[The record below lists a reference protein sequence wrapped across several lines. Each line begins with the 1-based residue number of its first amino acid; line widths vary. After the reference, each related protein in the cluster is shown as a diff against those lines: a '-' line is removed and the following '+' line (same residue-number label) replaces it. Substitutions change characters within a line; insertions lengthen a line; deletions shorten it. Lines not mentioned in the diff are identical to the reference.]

1 MIEEQTIIA
10 VRPETL
16 VAETRK
22 MRDQGYRLVQICVTR
37 LGEELQLDYSF
48 DLNRRF
54 VNFRFQEP
62 RKGARVPSISGI
74 YWCAF
79 TYENE
84 ISDLFGVQV
93 DGNVL
98 DFKGTF
104 YQTAVK
110 HPFVQDAAPASVA
123 APAKPEGK

>member
-1 MIEEQTIIA
+1 MIEEQTLAA
-10 VRPETL
+10 VTPETL

-22 MRDQGYRLVQICVTR
+22 MRDQGYRLVQIGVTR
-37 LGEELQLDYSF
+37 LGEELELNYSF
-48 DLNRRF
+48 DLDRQF
-54 VNFRFQEP
+54 VNFRFRQP
-62 RKGARVPSISGI
+62 KVGARVPSISGL

-93 DGNVL
+93 EGNVL

-104 YQTAVK
+104 YQTAMK
-110 HPFVQDAAPASVA
+110 HPFIQDAAPGP
-123 APAKPEGK
+123 APAPAQP

>member
-1 MIEEQTIIA
+1 MIETQTMID
-10 VRPETL
+10 VLPETL
-16 VAETRK
+16 VAETQK

-37 LGEELQLDYSF
+37 LGDALELNYSF
-48 DLNRRF
+48 DLSRQF
-54 VNFRFQEP
+54 VNFRFRQP
-62 RKGARVPSISGI
+62 TIGARVPSISRI

-79 TYENE
+79 AYENE

-104 YQTAVK
+104 YKTAMT
-110 HPFVQDAAPASVA
+110 HPFIQDAAPAPVPV
-123 APAKPEGK
+123 PAKL